1 MDAYLHFYLNVKANQ
16 SQGLQEELGLVYGHN
31 RRAFL
36 LEEGTMPGPLQ
47 NDFGTNEGEKRK
59 VLLPDEHDKI
69 LKSNKA

>member
-1 MDAYLHFYLNVKANQ
+1 MDTYLHFYLNVKANQ

-36 LEEGTMPGPLQ
+36 LEEGTMPGPQQ
-47 NDFGTNEGEKRK
+47 NDFGTNVGEKQK
-59 VLLPDEHDKI
+59 VPLIDEYGEI

>member
-1 MDAYLHFYLNVKANQ
+1 
-16 SQGLQEELGLVYGHN
+16 
-31 RRAFL
+31 
-36 LEEGTMPGPLQ
+36 MPGPLQ